1 MNRKINIQRM
11 IPFAGLVAVIVLFS
25 VLTSG
30 ELVTV
35 KNMKLVL
42 EQAILVMVSSIGV
55 LFVMTLG
62 SLDFSQG
69 SILGICSII
78 ATTVSHAN
86 IPLAVFLTLGAGLLI
101 GLLNGSMHAKLKIPS
116 FIVTIC
122 TMFIFR
128 GLTSYI
134 TRKKALQIPFRL
146 YDFDELVY
154 KLPLL
159 LLLLLIGFYVFTYT
173 RLGKQCRAIG
183 SGEIASFYAGVKVDK
198 IKIIAF
204 GAAGLMGGVTAL
216 FNIVRVGTASAN
228 TGLLHETNILIAI
241 VLGGTAVTGGAK
253 TKFNSVIIGSLLLA
267 VLANGLVLLGID
279 IAVQQLLKGLIF
291 LGAVY
296 LTVEKGS
303 NYAVK

>member
-1 MNRKINIQRM
+1 M
-11 IPFAGLVAVIVLFS
+11 IPFAGLIAVIVLFS
-25 VLTSG
+25 ILTSG

-35 KNMKLVL
+35 RNMKLIL
-42 EQAILVMVSSIGV
+42 EQAILVMVSCIGV

-78 ATTVSHAN
+78 ATTVSHSSL
-86 IPLAVFLTLGAGLLI
+86 PLAVFLTLGGGLLI
-101 GLLNGSMHAKLKIPS
+101 GLLNGTVHASLRIPS

-146 YDFDELVY
+146 YDFDELIY

-159 LLLLLIGFYVFTYT
+159 LILLAAGYYVFTFT
-173 RLGKQCRAIG
+173 KLGKQCRAIG
-183 SGEIASFYAGVKVDK
+183 AGETASYYAGVNVKK
-198 IKIIAF
+198 IKITAF
-204 GAAGLMGGVTAL
+204 SIAGLMAGITAL

-228 TGLLHETNILIAI
+228 TGILHETNILIAI

-253 TKFNSVIIGSLLLA
+253 TKFNSVVIGSLLLA
-267 VLANGLVLLGID
+267 VLANGLVLIGID

-296 LTVEKGS
+296 MTVEKGS